1 MDRQIRVSA
10 KALVIRDGRMLAVRV
25 RDQDGDFFIL
35 PGGGQ
40 RAGELLPAA
49 VARGVAEETGVAG
62 RAKDIAFVIEGAQGE
77 AFHRVDIVFLCDDL
91 GPSDARAHPDSHQ
104 VGSEWLDIQTLNTQ
118 PLYPSRLRRA
128 IMNLRAGK
136 PGPVYLGNESMGD
149 PEATD
154 FLNEE

>member
-49 VARGVAEETGVAG
+49 VAREVAEETGVAV
-62 RAKDIAFVIEGAQGE
+62 RARDVAFVIEGAQGE

-91 GPSDARAHPDSHQ
+91 GPSEARAHPDSRQ
-104 VGSEWLDIQTLNTQ
+104 IGSEWLDIQTLNTQ
-118 PLYPSRLRRA
+118 PLYPSRLRCP
-128 IMNLRAGK
+128 IMNLCAGR

-149 PEATD
+149 PEAT
-154 FLNEE
+154 E